1 MKKTFKQFVKDYDI
15 DLAKCQLCSSETL
28 FYEGSNV
35 HITYI
40 SLNKSIDGQDWLV
53 LSKKLATKFYKNND
67 VKVLKE
73 ADAVF
78 DKEHGWGLICHSS
91 IKKHNVDLSNI
102 FTNSDKNEE
111 VSFMENENVDQ
122 NEADLNKLKE
132 SLYRLKARIDDNTGY
147 VPLRYKYDC
156 VIIDTDNFIA
166 DIDYI
171 DEDEY
176 GCHGTSHLSGKS
188 FNSSILDSI
197 DSFIEKYK
205 TIMMYREQAESLF
218 LEIAGCAEKAISRYN
233 KPDIIVDFPAKV
245 VTIDDNYDSDTEEER
260 LFRIYSGEYGDF
272 SCKED
277 DDGGL
282 SYYEGVDYTRIRKI
296 SGRII
301 EEYYNV
307 DLFEVEE

>member
-1 MKKTFKQFVKDYDI
+1 MKKTFEQFIKDYNI
-15 DLAKCQLCSSETL
+15 DLAKCELCSSETQ

-188 FNSSILDSI
+188 FN
-197 DSFIEKYK
+197 
-205 TIMMYREQAESLF
+205 TH
-218 LEIAGCAEKAISRYN
+218 AI
-233 KPDIIVDFPAKV
+233 
-245 VTIDDNYDSDTEEER
+245 
-260 LFRIYSGEYGDF
+260 
-272 SCKED
+272 
-277 DDGGL
+277 
-282 SYYEGVDYTRIRKI
+282 
-296 SGRII
+296 
-301 EEYYNV
+301 
-307 DLFEVEE
+307 

>member
-1 MKKTFKQFVKDYDI
+1 MKKTFEQFIKDYNI
-15 DLAKCQLCSSETL
+15 DLAKCELCSSERQL
-28 FYEGSNV
+28 YEGSNI

-40 SLNKSIDGQDWLV
+40 SLNKPIDGQDWIV
-53 LSKKLATKFYKNND
+53 LSKRLATKFHESND

-73 ADAVF
+73 ADAIY
-78 DKEHGWGLICHSS
+78 DEEKGWGLICHSYV
-91 IKKHNVDLSNI
+91 KKHDVNLSNI
-102 FTNSDKNEE
+102 FTDSEQSENI
-111 VSFMENENVDQ
+111 SFMENENIDQ
-122 NEADLNKLKE
+122 KETDLNKLKE
-132 SLYRLKARIDDNTGY
+132 SLYRLKAHIDENTGY

-156 VIIDTDNFIA
+156 VIIDTDKFIA
-166 DIDYI
+166 DINYI

-188 FNSSILDSI
+188 FNTSILDSI
-197 DSFIEKYK
+197 ESFVEKYK
-205 TIMMYREQAESLF
+205 TIMMYREQAESLY

-233 KPDIIVDFPAKV
+233 KPDIIVDLPAKV
-245 VTIDDNYDSDTEEER
+245 VTIDDNYDSGTEEES
-260 LFRIYSGEYGDF
+260 LYRIDSGGYGNF

-296 SGRII
+296 SGKII

-307 DLFEVEE
+307 DLFEVED